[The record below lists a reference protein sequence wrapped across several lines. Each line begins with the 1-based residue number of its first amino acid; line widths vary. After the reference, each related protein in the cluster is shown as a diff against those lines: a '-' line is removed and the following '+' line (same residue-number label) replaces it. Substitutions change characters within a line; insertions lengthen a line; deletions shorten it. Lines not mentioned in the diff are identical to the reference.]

1 MEYQN
6 AIFDLDGVLVD
17 TAKYHYLAWGKIA
30 GRLGFSFTKQDNERL
45 KGVSRMDSLK
55 ILLSIGG
62 LSLTDE
68 EMQCIAAEKNEYYL
82 DYISRI
88 TPDEL
93 LLGAKEILAF
103 FHNKGLKV
111 SLGSASK
118 NSRLILERTGIAQNF
133 DCIIDGNCVTKAKP
147 DPQVFTQSADR
158 MQISYGACIVF
169 EDSVA
174 GIQAAKT
181 AGMLAVGIGNTQ
193 SLRQADIVFPNLLQA
208 KQYFS
213 LRLAAYSP
221 RL

>member
-1 MEYQN
+1 MKYQN

-17 TAKYHYLAWGKIA
+17 TAKYHYLAWNKIA
-30 GRLGFSFTKQDNERL
+30 GRFGFSFTQQDNERL
-45 KGVSRMDSLK
+45 KGVSRIDSLK

-62 LSLTDE
+62 LCLTDE
-68 EMQCIAAEKNEYYL
+68 EMQRVAAEKNEYYL
-82 DYISRI
+82 DYISQI

-93 LLGAKEILAF
+93 LAGAKEILAF
-103 FHNKGLKV
+103 FHSKGLRV

-118 NSRLILERTGIAQNF
+118 NARLILEKTGIAQDF

-147 DPQVFTQSADR
+147 NPQVFTQSADR

-174 GIQAAKT
+174 GIQAAKS
-181 AGMLAVGIGNTQ
+181 AGMLAVGIGDPK
-193 SLRQADIVFPNLLQA
+193 SLRQADIVFPNLLQV

-213 LRLAAYSP
+213 LQLAAYSP
-221 RL
+221 GL

>member
-1 MEYQN
+1 VKYQN

-17 TAKYHYLAWGKIA
+17 TAKYHYLAWNKVA
-30 GRLGFSFTKQDNERL
+30 GRLGFSFTLQDNERL

-68 EMQCIAAEKNEYYL
+68 EMQRIAAEKNGYYL

-93 LLGAKEILAF
+93 LVGAKEILAF
-103 FHNKGLKV
+103 FHKKGLNV

-118 NSRLILERTGIAQNF
+118 NSLLILEKTGIAQDF

-174 GIQAAKT
+174 GIQAAKSV
-181 AGMLAVGIGNTQ
+181 GMLAVGIGDPQ
-193 SLRQADIVFPNLLQA
+193 SLRQADKVFPDLLQA
-208 KQYFS
+208 KQYF
-213 LRLAAYSP
+213 LHFLAD
-221 RL
+221 

>member
-1 MEYQN
+1 MKYQN

-17 TAKYHYLAWGKIA
+17 TAKYHYLAWNKIA
-30 GRLGFSFTKQDNERL
+30 GRLGFSFTLQDNERL

-68 EMQCIAAEKNEYYL
+68 EMQRIAAEKNGYYL

-93 LLGAKEILAF
+93 LVGAKEILAF
-103 FHNKGLKV
+103 FHKKGLNV

-118 NSRLILERTGIAQNF
+118 NSRLILEKTGISQDF

-169 EDSVA
+169 EDSLA
-174 GIQAAKT
+174 GIQAAKSV
-181 AGMLAVGIGNTQ
+181 GMLAVGIGDPQ
-193 SLRQADIVFPNLLQA
+193 SLRQADKVFPDLLQA

-213 LRLAAYSP
+213 HFLAD
-221 RL
+221 